1 MVLAGLVSLL
11 LWFPQGLEH
20 PVVMRALALI
30 GAPYRFG
37 GTSVERGFDCAG
49 FVQHAYQSAG
59 VDLPRTTGEQFEAGR
74 PVERDELVPGD
85 LVFFRNTY
93 RKGLSHVGIYI
104 GNNRFVHAASTGR
117 KVRVDELTRSYYAK
131 RYAGARRVR
140 EPEPVQSV
148 AGLH

>member
-20 PVVMRALALI
+20 PVVMRALTLI

-37 GTSVERGFDCAG
+37 GTTVERGFDCAG
-49 FVQHAYQSAG
+49 FVQHAYEAAG
-59 VDLPRTTGEQFEAGR
+59 VDLPRTTVEQFGAGQ
-74 PVERDELVPGD
+74 PVERDALVPGD

-117 KVRVDELTRSYYAK
+117 KVRVDELTKGYYAK

-140 EPEPVQSV
+140 EPDAIQTV
-148 AGLH
+148 AGLQ